1 MKPLNIRVIMK
12 KVILMAALML
22 SSVAAFAQNAVGS
35 ISIQP
40 KAGLSIANLTDANA
54 DAKLGLVFGAE
65 AEYQV
70 TDIFSLSGGLLYSM
84 QGAKWKGTNITLPI
98 FGNISTG
105 DAKLNLGYINVPIIA
120 NVYVV
125 KGLAVKLG
133 VQPGFCVSKDNTK
146 PNAVDVSIPVGLSY
160 EYQNFVLD
168 TRYNWGVSKVFK
180 NSDSKNSVFQITV
193 GYKFGI

>member
-1 MKPLNIRVIMK
+1 MKVIMK
-12 KVILMAALML
+12 KIILMAALML
-22 SSVAAFAQNAVGS
+22 SSVATFAQNAVGS
-35 ISIQP
+35 ISILP

-54 DAKLGLVFGAE
+54 DAKLGLVVGAE

-84 QGAKWKGTNITLPI
+84 QGAKWKGKNLPLPI

-105 DAKLNLGYINVPIIA
+105 DAKLNLGYLNVPIIA

-133 VQPGFCVSKDNTK
+133 VQPGFCVSKENTK
-146 PNAVDVSIPVGLSY
+146 ANTVDVSIPVGLSY

>member
-22 SSVAAFAQNAVGS
+22 SSVATFAQNAVGS

-40 KAGLSIANLTDANA
+40 KAGLSIANLTDAKA
-54 DAKLGLVFGAE
+54 DAKLGRVVGAE

-70 TDIFSLSGGLLYSM
+70 TDICSLSGGLLYSM

-146 PNAVDVSIPVGLSY
+146 PNAVEVSVPVGLSY